1 MFIFTQAMNFFTA
14 KQNLFEF
21 WDWNLLLLLILA
33 INGAYFFIKFLCL
46 LNSLPLFN
54 RLELSLSLTT
64 FEVNFVLNNFSH
76 VFELILFRCQFLQ
89 VFPINLFDFFSQRNL
104 IQKLHQAPKK
114 TVLLYHLFLKNLKI
128 IFRFDS
134 QHVKVKF

>member
-1 MFIFTQAMNFFTA
+1 MLIFPQVINFFTA

-33 INGAYFFIKFLCL
+33 INGAYFFIKFVCL

-54 RLELSLSLTT
+54 RLELSFSLTT

-76 VFELILFRCQFLQ
+76 VFELIFFRCEFLQ
-89 VFPINLFDFFSQRNL
+89 IFPVNLFDFFSQRNL
-104 IQKLHQAPKK
+104 IQKLHQAPIK
-114 TVLLYHLFLKNLKI
+114 TVLHNDLFLKNRKI
-128 IFRFDS
+128 IFCFNS